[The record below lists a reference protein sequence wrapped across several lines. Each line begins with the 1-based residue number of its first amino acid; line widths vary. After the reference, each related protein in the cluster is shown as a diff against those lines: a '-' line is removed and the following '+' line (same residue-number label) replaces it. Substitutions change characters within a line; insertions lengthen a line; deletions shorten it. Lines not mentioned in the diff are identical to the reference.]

1 MLRGLFGRRPRAKRD
16 EDRVWLT
23 RDAKLSGLLA
33 AAAQGASV
41 IAHFPETRRTLQALA
56 RERGQGLE
64 VRLAAGL
71 APPLSPKPELLVV
84 VAERHPLRE
93 HDQRVAAW
101 ADAAAGRIGFHV
113 SLEDPLLAVF
123 VGEQLRPLL
132 EKLGMTADAPLESG
146 MVSRSIEKAQ
156 ERVKRQATT
165 DLPADSAE
173 GWLQAN
179 GIGTT
184 R

>member
-1 MLRGLFGRRPRAKRD
+1 MLRRLFGRRPRAERD

-23 RDAKLSGLLA
+23 RDAKLRGLLA
-33 AAAQGASV
+33 AAAQGARV
-41 IAHFPETRRTLQALA
+41 IAHFSDTRRALQALA
-56 RERGQGLE
+56 REHAQSLE
-64 VRLAAGL
+64 VTLAAGL
-71 APPLSPKPELLVV
+71 APPPSPNPELSVV

-93 HDQRVAAW
+93 HDERLTAW

-123 VGEQLRPLL
+123 VGESLRPML
-132 EKLGMTADAPLESG
+132 EKLGMTADAPLENG
-146 MVSRSIEKAQ
+146 MVSRGIEGAQ
-156 ERVKRQATT
+156 ERVKRQAKA

-173 GWLQAN
+173 AWLRAN
-179 GIGTT
+179 GFDEP